1 MALRRK
7 PGPTTRPARERSRPL
22 NPDGIAPYLES
33 HLEWLT
39 VKNYSP
45 DTINRRDVA
54 LRRFIEWCDERSLNQ
69 PQEITKPILERYQR
83 HLYYYRKENGQPL
96 TLGTQHSLLAPV
108 KTFFK
113 WLTQENHLLY
123 NPASELMLPKQPKR
137 LPRDILSVAEVES
150 ILAQPDHS
158 TLGGLRDR
166 ALLETLYSTGLRR
179 MELPALKVYDIDR
192 HRSIVIVREGKGL
205 RDRIIPIGE
214 RALAWVEK
222 YLDESRPQLLLNVH
236 EEALFLNDYGEALPR
251 DALARKV
258 KHYMEQA
265 GVKKTGSCH
274 LFRHA
279 MATHMLDN
287 GADTRFIQAM
297 LGHADLATTQIYTHV
312 SVEKLKAVH
321 AATHP
326 AKLRREVDRGAGENG
341 REAEREALFTALAA
355 EEDEELDG

>member
-1 MALRRK
+1 MVIRK
-7 PGPTTRPARERSRPL
+7 KPNAVKRKIKERSRPL
-22 NPDGIAPYLES
+22 DPNGIAPYLNN
-33 HLEWLT
+33 HLEWLA
-39 VKNYSP
+39 VKGYAD
-45 DTINRRDVA
+45 DTINRRDVG
-54 LRRFIEWCDERSLNQ
+54 LRRFIQWCDERALSQ

-83 HLYYYRKENGQPL
+83 HLYYYRKPDGKPL
-96 TLGTQHSLLAPV
+96 TLGTQHSLLAPI

-137 LPRDILSVAEVES
+137 LPRDILSVDEVES
-150 ILAQPDHS
+150 VLAMPDHNTPS
-158 TLGGLRDR
+158 GLRDR
-166 ALLETLYSTGLRR
+166 AILETLYSTGLRR
-179 MELPALKVYDIDR
+179 MELPALKTYDIDL
-192 HRSIVIVREGKGL
+192 HRAIVIVREGKGR
-205 RDRIIPIGE
+205 RDRIIPIGA

-222 YLDESRPQLLLNVH
+222 YVNESRPQLLLHQH
-236 EEALFLNDYGEALPR
+236 EEALFLNDYGDPLPR
-251 DALARKV
+251 DTLARKV

-312 SVEKLKAVH
+312 SVEKLREIH

-326 AKLRREVDRGAGENG
+326 AKLKRDDDVQTLAISKDELLDAIANEVDDD
-341 REAEREALFTALAA
+341 
-355 EEDEELDG
+355 EDT

>member
-1 MALRRK
+1 MR
-7 PGPTTRPARERSRPL
+7 PTKERSRPL
-22 NPDGIAPYLES
+22 DPNGIAPYLDA
-33 HLEWLT
+33 HLEWLA
-39 VKNYSP
+39 VKGYAD

-54 LRRFIEWCDERSLNQ
+54 LRRFIQWCDERDLSQ

-83 HLYYYRKENGQPL
+83 HLYYYRKPDGNPL
-96 TLGTQHSLLAPV
+96 TLGSQLGCLAPI

-123 NPASELMLPKQPKR
+123 NPASELMLPRQPKR
-137 LPRDILSVAEVES
+137 LPRDILSVSEVET
-150 ILAQPDHS
+150 ILATPDHETPS
-158 TLGGLRDR
+158 GLRDR
-166 ALLETLYSTGLRR
+166 AILETLYSTGLRR
-179 MELPALKVYDIDR
+179 MELPALKVYDIDQ
-192 HRSIVIVREGKGL
+192 HRAIVMVREGKGR
-205 RDRIIPIGE
+205 RDRVIPIGE

-222 YLDESRPQLLLNVH
+222 YLNESRPQLLLNIH
-236 EEALFLNDYGEALPR
+236 EEALFLNDYGDPLAR

-258 KHYMEQA
+258 KHYMNQA
-265 GVKKTGSCH
+265 GIKKAGSCH

-312 SVEKLKAVH
+312 SVEKLKEIH

-326 AKLRREVDRGAGENG
+326 AKMQ
-341 REAEREALFTALAA
+341 READKEALLEALDA
-355 EEDEELDG
+355 ELDTDE